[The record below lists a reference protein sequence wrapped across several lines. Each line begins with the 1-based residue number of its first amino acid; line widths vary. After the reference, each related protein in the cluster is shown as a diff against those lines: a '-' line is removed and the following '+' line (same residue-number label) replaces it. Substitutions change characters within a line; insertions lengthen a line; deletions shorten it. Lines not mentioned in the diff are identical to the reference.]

1 MINASLVNKKIISVK
16 RSEIFSFIRI
26 RSPYV
31 LRVFIRAYITRIFY
45 TILANSKLF
54 IIEPLKISKDF
65 VVHSNGI
72 NVPYL

>member
-1 MINASLVNKKIISVK
+1 MV
-16 RSEIFSFIRI
+16 RDIF
-26 RSPYV
+26 YV